1 MHYADIRDRVWAA
14 ADYAP
19 AGSPE
24 AVARTREFIN
34 RALARIAL
42 DAPFLFER
50 DISIYLDPDV
60 RPDNT
65 DVADTWES
73 TTPFDPWVIRSTW
86 NNVNALALYNRFV
99 NNDRPFNG
107 WYFECRDPADSTSD
121 RVLVFRIREV
131 WTEEDPATGRHVH
144 ISFFEPNPYDTPG
157 FSTAAGG
164 VGVISDWRI
173 TVRQYALPQNVI
185 EIQSV
190 RPYDASND
198 FGTFRYITAE
208 DASCYGYEGGYWD
221 ETVTSMPWVFW
232 SGTVETLTNMNVAPN
247 LGGSLGAWS
256 TAAYA
261 EPKGD
266 FEYLYTLSLGERHDE
281 VQDINP
287 TSSPSVAANASGR
300 RSPYIES
307 PPSAI
312 AGPTF
317 STSQIVV
324 TLPNY
329 PALVGFE
336 DVATRRYRRVGV
348 KANIYR
354 RRVGVDPAYALPYP
368 TSNHF
373 QHIASVDFSNGS
385 ATYTDDGTSVPGRRL
400 CRVGGY
406 KTLRFSHAPDK
417 RYRLRVRCVV
427 RPEEILDDS
436 DACEIPPSAIDALIF
451 LSLRNLYEASGN
463 PSMAAYSFADYERA
477 LHALK
482 KRHASLK
489 PTGESW
495 RMRSRSAKR
504 WKRGYRHHDI
514 VDTP

>member
-1 MHYADIRDRVWAA
+1 
-14 ADYAP
+14 
-19 AGSPE
+19 
-24 AVARTREFIN
+24 
-34 RALARIAL
+34 
-42 DAPFLFER
+42 
-50 DISIYLDPDV
+50 
-60 RPDNT
+60 
-65 DVADTWES
+65 
-73 TTPFDPWVIRSTW
+73 
-86 NNVNALALYNRFV
+86 
-99 NNDRPFNG
+99 
-107 WYFECRDPADSTSD
+107 
-121 RVLVFRIREV
+121 
-131 WTEEDPATGRHVH
+131 
-144 ISFFEPNPYDTPG
+144 
-157 FSTAAGG
+157 
-164 VGVISDWRI
+164 
-173 TVRQYALPQNVI
+173 
-185 EIQSV
+185 
-190 RPYDASND
+190 
-198 FGTFRYITAE
+198 
-208 DASCYGYEGGYWD
+208 
-221 ETVTSMPWVFW
+221 
-232 SGTVETLTNMNVAPN
+232 
-247 LGGSLGAWS
+247 
-256 TAAYA
+256 
-261 EPKGD
+261 
-266 FEYLYTLSLGERHDE
+266 
-281 VQDINP
+281 
-287 TSSPSVAANASGR
+287 
-300 RSPYIES
+300 
-307 PPSAI
+307 
-312 AGPTF
+312 
-317 STSQIVV
+317 
-324 TLPNY
+324 
-329 PALVGFE
+329 VGFE
-336 DVATRRYRRVGV
+336 DSATHRYRHVGV